1 MVTEADVRKRHRYSW
16 NVLLQRTAISL
27 MSFMPS
33 FRGEPE
39 AGGSMLPPV
48 KVHGV
53 MNQVIHSTH
62 SHPESR
68 KCAGVR
74 NSFVVESCVSCLLSK
89 HTRVKE

>member
-1 MVTEADVRKRHRYSW
+1 
-16 NVLLQRTAISL
+16 
-27 MSFMPS
+27 MPS

-39 AGGSMLPPV
+39 AGGSTLPPV

-62 SHPESR
+62 PHQECR
-68 KCAGVR
+68 TYADVR
-74 NSFVVESCVSCLLSK
+74 NSFVSESCVSRLLSK